1 MRYYKQL
8 VIHVGISS
16 AVLILITAI
25 LTGIQVNNS
34 NNTLVSIL
42 NNIII
47 CFLTG
52 GIILFFQAIIGYKNA
67 KRECLLAYYKDLI
80 LLEDKIIHYPFSGI
94 GFIEASKGLKDI
106 RDITTLFDAGAK
118 FTYMQIDFG
127 ERKDCVLEA
136 AQMLFK
142 SYAKHIKAY
151 KEFDSDICDALRDAE
166 TSSQTEIEQ
175 INKKLQAIRL
185 LSPICSRILNLFFT
199 TDLRL
204 LPANTSKVNMLKW
217 MIFLRSL
224 TTISLMQLSSISF
237 RTDM

>member
-175 INKKLQAIRL
+175 INKKLQDKAKEIESIFNDREEQKIRVAAYETL
-185 LSPICSRILNLFFT
+185 ENYLFKGKTKKSGLQLMNIGNYLFKK
-199 TDLRL
+199 
-204 LPANTSKVNMLKW
+204 KVKK
-217 MIFLRSL
+217 
-224 TTISLMQLSSISF
+224 
-237 RTDM
+237 

>member
-1 MRYYKQL
+1 
-8 VIHVGISS
+8 VGISS

-25 LTGIQVNNS
+25 LTGIQVNNP
-34 NNTLVSIL
+34 NNTLVAIL

-80 LLEDKIIHYPFSGI
+80 LLEDKIIHYPFNRI

-106 RDITTLFDAGAK
+106 RDITALFDAGAK

-136 AQMLFK
+136 AQTLFK

-151 KEFDSDICDALRDAE
+151 KEFDSDICDALREAE
-166 TSSQTEIEQ
+166 TSSPEIEQ
-175 INKKLQAIRL
+175 INKKLQDKEKEIESLFNDREEQKIRVAAYKTL
-185 LSPICSRILNLFFT
+185 ENYLFKK
-199 TDLRL
+199 
-204 LPANTSKVNMLKW
+204 KVKK
-217 MIFLRSL
+217 
-224 TTISLMQLSSISF
+224 
-237 RTDM
+237 